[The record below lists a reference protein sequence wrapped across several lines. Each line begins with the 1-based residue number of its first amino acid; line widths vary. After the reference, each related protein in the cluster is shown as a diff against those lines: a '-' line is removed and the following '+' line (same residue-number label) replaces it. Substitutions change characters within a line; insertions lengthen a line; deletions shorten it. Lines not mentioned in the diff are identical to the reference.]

1 MESANLSKRPLPS
14 DLSQILTVT
23 RYETLKY
30 LRSKRIYGIAVIVIL
45 IFVAYL
51 AVPPLLGDDYPDSSF
66 DIVSFFVSMVTLL
79 VVVIAS
85 LFAGDAVVS
94 EYQQRT
100 GYLLFPNPVRKSTL
114 FTGKYLAAMLMSAL
128 VLGIYYACT
137 AVVSLALTGEVV
149 SQIGASFGLAL
160 LYTAAAI
167 AFGFLLSSA
176 MKSGTAA
183 IVLLFLTLLV
193 LMDIVTLLL
202 VVGNI
207 DPTFVLTVAGDSL
220 YFVLED
226 PYPSGDM
233 VPELVPAITC
243 MVAYLVGCYAIG
255 YVLFRRREMVS

>member
-1 MESANLSKRPLPS
+1 MESTDLTKRSLPS
-14 DLSQILTVT
+14 DLAQMMTVT
-23 RYETLKY
+23 RYEILKHM
-30 LRSKRIYGIAVIVIL
+30 RSKRIYGIAVIVVL

-51 AVPPLLGDDYPDSSF
+51 AVPPILGDDYPDNSF

-79 VVVIAS
+79 IVVIAS

-114 FTGKYLAAMLMSAL
+114 FAGKFLAAMLMSAL

-137 AVVSLALTGEVV
+137 AMVSLALTGEVI
-149 SQIGASFGLAL
+149 SQTGASFGLAL

-176 MKSGTAA
+176 MKSGTGA
-183 IVLLFLTLLV
+183 IVLLFLTLLI

-220 YFVLED
+220 YSSLRTPTPAETW
-226 PYPSGDM
+226 YPSSYQRSLAWSPTWWGAM
-233 VPELVPAITC
+233 
-243 MVAYLVGCYAIG
+243 
-255 YVLFRRREMVS
+255 S